1 MTIGGAFLGGGVEL
15 VPAGSC
21 KLVMEI
27 RTEDGKNL
35 ATTFSVAGGGQT
47 YTATAGA
54 DGRAELIV
62 PSGVTYTVTTSA
74 TGYDGLTAQ
83 TVIGDS
89 ATAQYVRFEAILPRV
104 KKSGDTMT
112 GPLSVPAPPSDAKG
126 NEVTTANWV
135 LGKLSG
141 KNGLTEFTSW
151 AELKA
156 LIMSGKRGDTFCL
169 TVDYNGHS
177 SINGFEIRNTEIH
190 AFGYFAIE
198 ELTVSSG
205 ELTMLEAFGGGE
217 VRFNSSETLTTIRYF
232 SASGFGMQDAGAL
245 GKIWAFR
252 VPYEAD
258 LNYMYLQDEDVTAC
272 SGYYVSL

>member
-54 DGRAELIV
+54 DGRAEIIV

-89 ATAQYVRFEAILPRV
+89 ATIQYVRFEAILPRV

-112 GPLSVPAPPSDAKG
+112 GSLSIPTPPSDAKG
-126 NEVTTANWV
+126 NEVTTADWV
-135 LGKLSG
+135 LGKLGSG
-141 KNGLTEFTSW
+141 ALKKIDIETTITGGNLYLNNLQVGDIVVLNLKTSSHGAYSGAFTYTGTESQQMFGN
-151 AELKA
+151 K
-156 LIMSGKRGDTFCL
+156 
-169 TVDYNGHS
+169 V
-177 SINGFEIRNTEIH
+177 GF
-190 AFGYFAIE
+190 YKP
-198 ELTVSSG
+198 SSG
-205 ELTMLEAFGGGE
+205 TPYIESSYIWISNNGSTSVRLSCLYDKYVLGG
-217 VRFNSSETLTTIRYF
+217 TTYT
-232 SASGFGMQDAGAL
+232 SGTGN
-245 GKIWAFR
+245 IHT
-252 VPYEAD
+252 P
-258 LNYMYLQDEDVTAC
+258 
-272 SGYYVSL
+272 SGYILRG